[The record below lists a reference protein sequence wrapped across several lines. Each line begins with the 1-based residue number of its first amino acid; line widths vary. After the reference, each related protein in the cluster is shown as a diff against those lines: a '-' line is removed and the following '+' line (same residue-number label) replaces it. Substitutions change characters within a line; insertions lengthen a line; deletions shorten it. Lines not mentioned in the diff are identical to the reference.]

1 MEGDSGGGK
10 KNRGHVD
17 LGSSSSISFIPTP
30 IPIPILVLVLVL
42 VLLLVLVL
50 VLRYLKW
57 LVLGMASLH
66 GEEDFMLGPKCDHF
80 SRLSNTSRSTFSVSM
95 STLLQTRNK
104 AILAIQIPD
113 EGEGIIY

>member
-42 VLLLVLVL
+42 VLVLLLVLVL
-50 VLRYLKW
+50 VLRYQKW

-80 SRLSNTSRSTFSVSM
+80 SRLSNTSRSTVSLSP
-95 STLLQTRNK
+95 STLLQT
-104 AILAIQIPD
+104 
-113 EGEGIIY
+113 

>member
-1 MEGDSGGGK
+1 MSRGPWTDASRFGVSGLSGG
-10 KNRGHVD
+10 NAVRNFRCVNSV
-17 LGSSSSISFIPTP
+17 L
-30 IPIPILVLVLVL
+30 ILVLILILILV
-42 VLLLVLVL
+42 LVLVL